1 MGTRTGLALGL
12 LLLLAGGVRAELHIS
27 HVTAA
32 SGPYWPSKKQLV
44 YYPGDVVSF
53 RYLVSGLQTDKSQ
66 SIDAT
71 VTCTVTDSNGKLV
84 TSKSEP
90 WTYHAVLGEG
100 AGPHM
105 SGFEVSERCKPGEY
119 TVKVTIRDNL
129 ADRETSF
136 ERQVTIHPVEWAI
149 SAVAFFRDAEGHLP
163 GCLDAHL
170 GEQLYYKMKIIGY
183 DKQRID
189 CEMQMELLDD
199 KGHDVLSKPFTQVFI
214 NNNGELI
221 KSVPYLRAEGA
232 LPTFT
237 RPGKYTLKITVV
249 DHVNEKTAVY
259 QAPVK
264 IAPVP

>member
-1 MGTRTGLALGL
+1 MGARAGVALGL
-12 LLLLAGGVRAELHIS
+12 LLLLAGGLRAEVRIS
-27 HVTAA
+27 HITAA
-32 SGPYWPSKKQLV
+32 TGPYWPSKKDLV
-44 YYPGDVVSF
+44 YYPGDLVSF
-53 RYLVSGLQTDKSQ
+53 RYLISGLQTDKDQ
-66 SIDAT
+66 AIDTT
-71 VTCTVTDSNGKLV
+71 VTCAVFDSKGKLV
-84 TSKSEP
+84 NSQSQP

-105 SGFEVSERCKPGEY
+105 TGFEVNDRYKPGDY
-119 TVKVTIRDNL
+119 TVKVTVQDNL
-129 ADRETSF
+129 ADREASF
-136 ERQVTIHPVEWAI
+136 ERHITIRPEEWAI
-149 SAVAFFRDAEGHLP
+149 STVAFFRDPDGRLP

-170 GEQLYYKMKIIGY
+170 GDQLYYKMKIIGY

-189 CEMQMELLDD
+189 CEMRMELLDA
-199 KGHDVLSKPFTQVFI
+199 KGEDIISKPFTQVFV

-221 KSVPYLRAEGA
+221 RSVPYLRAEGA

-237 RPGKYTLKITVV
+237 RPGKFILKITVV